1 MKFFKYKNNNLFC
14 EQVKVADLCKKHE
27 TPFYLYSYNS
37 LINSYNNLSKLL
49 SGSDTVIA
57 YSVKANPNISILKS
71 LAKCGS
77 GADVVSVGE
86 LKRALNAGIPST
98 KIVYSGVGKKA
109 KEISFALDAKI
120 EQFNIESLDEL
131 KEISKIAEEK
141 KTRAKIALRINPD
154 VSAGGHPKISTGKK
168 TDKFGI
174 DINNAMEVYEIAKQL
189 KSINIVGV
197 DIHIGSQILKIA
209 PFKRAFNK
217 VIKFTKTLEKK
228 GYNIKNIDLG
238 GGIGIN
244 YLNDQDN
251 LNFLKQYV
259 RLVKSVYK
267 KTQKKIF
274 IEPGRYLIANAG
286 ILVTKVLYKKTTGN
300 KLFLVVDAGMNDFLR
315 PALYNAVHNIKPLL
329 RNTKKTKRQKYEV
342 VGPICESTDVLV
354 KGALLDRNIRKGDFL
369 FIDQVGAY
377 GSSMASNYNSKDI
390 ASEIIVNDKKISLED
405 IISFE
410 KTAPWL

>member
-174 DINNAMEVYEIAKQL
+174 DINNAM
-189 KSINIVGV
+189 
-197 DIHIGSQILKIA
+197 
-209 PFKRAFNK
+209 
-217 VIKFTKTLEKK
+217 
-228 GYNIKNIDLG
+228 
-238 GGIGIN
+238 
-244 YLNDQDN
+244 
-251 LNFLKQYV
+251 
-259 RLVKSVYK
+259 
-267 KTQKKIF
+267 
-274 IEPGRYLIANAG
+274 
-286 ILVTKVLYKKTTGN
+286 
-300 KLFLVVDAGMNDFLR
+300 
-315 PALYNAVHNIKPLL
+315 
-329 RNTKKTKRQKYEV
+329 
-342 VGPICESTDVLV
+342 
-354 KGALLDRNIRKGDFL
+354 
-369 FIDQVGAY
+369 
-377 GSSMASNYNSKDI
+377 
-390 ASEIIVNDKKISLED
+390 
-405 IISFE
+405 
-410 KTAPWL
+410 